1 MLQASKCKRYDMTSV
16 ATSQRSHRPSAAANA
31 ERPTDKRAFT
41 RMSFRSASF
50 KVRMVGG
57 ECEMRLKD
65 LSRGGASG
73 LICEPVGIG
82 DHIVLEFDRRHQVE
96 AEICWV
102 RRFLVG
108 LKFTNELTPQFVE
121 RLSELYRV
129 AR

>member
-1 MLQASKCKRYDMTSV
+1 MTSV
-16 ATSQRSHRPSAAANA
+16 AISQRAHRSDAAG
-31 ERPTDKRAFT
+31 ERPLDKRAFV
-41 RMSFRSASF
+41 RLSLRSATF
-50 KVRMVGG
+50 KVRMAGG

-65 LSRGGASG
+65 LSRGGACG
-73 LICEPVGIG
+73 LLCEPVGVG
-82 DHIVLEFDRRHQVE
+82 DHVVLEFDRRHQVE

-121 RLSELYRV
+121 RLHELYRV